1 MDLSQNKGLI
11 QMLPLVIEEVHTDT
25 TWQPKAPPHGSISSA
40 LSKFLTQTANDWPDD
55 SVFDLAVLLCTTWI

>member
-11 QMLPLVIEEVHTDT
+11 QMLPLVIKEVHTDP
-25 TWQPKAPPHGSISSA
+25 TWQPKAPPHGSI
-40 LSKFLTQTANDWPDD
+40 SKFLTQTANDWPDD

>member
-11 QMLPLVIEEVHTDT
+11 QMLPLVIKEVHTDP

-40 LSKFLTQTANDWPDD
+40 LSKFLTRTAIDWPDD
-55 SVFDLAVLLCTTWI
+55 SVCDLAVLLCTMWI